1 MTLKATLALAT
12 LALGLL
18 PTTGMVAHAAAG
30 AADTTQNTVASAD
43 RTAQV
48 TVNPGE
54 LKFQTDK
61 GKSEAIAPSFTFK
74 TAKVSNGAQTG
85 LTADAA
91 DNSLGISNMLG
102 GSPWQINVHLG
113 EFTGQNNKDHKLS
126 GAVLNLTPQI
136 SKADLNA
143 TPASVKSITVTSGN
157 DAVPLLVAA
166 EDQDMGN
173 VTTSLAGTTLN
184 LPNAANYAETYTAK
198 LTYTLTTGP
207 QGAQTTPTPQPS
219 TQH

>member
-18 PTTGMVAHAAAG
+18 PTTGMVAHAAAD
-30 AADTTQNTVASAD
+30 AASATQNTVASAD
-43 RTAQV
+43 RTAEV
-48 TVNPGE
+48 TVKSGE
-54 LKFQTDK
+54 LKFQTDNK
-61 GKSEAIAPSFTFK
+61 GKAIAPSFTFK
-74 TAKVSNGAQTG
+74 TAKVSNEAQTG
-85 LTADAA
+85 LTADSA

-102 GSPWQINVHLG
+102 GSPWRVNVKLG

-126 GAVLNLTPQI
+126 GAVLKLTPQI

-143 TPASVKSITVTSGN
+143 TPAPVKSITVTSGN

-166 EDQDMGN
+166 ENQDMGN

-184 LPNAANYAETYTAK
+184 LPNAANYAETYTAT
-198 LTYTLTTGP
+198 LTYTLMATP
-207 QGAQTTPTPQPS
+207 QTAETQTTTPQS
-219 TQH
+219 